1 MDDDQFDE
9 WFDSNEWPHIPF
21 APVPYE
27 LKGAD
32 AGFLPDG
39 RRVMIDYG
47 MRGYQ
52 HSTHAAD
59 FRSESDFSA
68 KS

>member
-1 MDDDQFDE
+1 MEWVLAMRRANPMDDEQFDE
-9 WFDSNEWPHIPF
+9 WFDSEDWPHIPF
-21 APVPYE
+21 ASVPYE

-47 MRGYQ
+47 TRG
-52 HSTHAAD
+52 
-59 FRSESDFSA
+59 
-68 KS
+68 